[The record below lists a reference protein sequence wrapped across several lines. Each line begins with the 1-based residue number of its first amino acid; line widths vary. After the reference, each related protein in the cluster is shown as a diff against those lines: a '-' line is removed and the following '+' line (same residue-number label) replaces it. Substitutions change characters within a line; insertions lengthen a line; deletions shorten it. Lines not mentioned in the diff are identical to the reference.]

1 MDAGMWLAPLA
12 GIAVAAACGL
22 RAFLPLLLL
31 GLAARAGVVQ
41 LHEGTRWMSGDLALT
56 ALAVATVVEILG
68 DKVPVVD
75 HVLDG
80 IGTVLRPLAAS
91 LGAYAALVSW
101 PTPWGQLAAL
111 ALGAL
116 AVGVH
121 LVKAKVRIGSS
132 ALTLGSANP
141 VLSLL
146 EDALSLAL
154 VALAILA
161 PLAILALI
169 VAWIVIA
176 KRPRRSVPAAMP
188 PQGPVATRL
197 SPPA

>member
-1 MDAGMWLAPLA
+1 MDAGVWLAPLA

-31 GLAARAGVVQ
+31 GLAARAGIVQ
-41 LHEGTRWMSGDLALT
+41 IHEGAGWMSGDLALT

-75 HVLDG
+75 HALDA

-121 LVKAKVRIGSS
+121 LAKAKVRLGSS
-132 ALTLGSANP
+132 TLTLGSANP
-141 VLSLL
+141 VISLL

-154 VALAILA
+154 VAIAILA
-161 PLAILALI
+161 PLAIAILVLAM
-169 VAWIVIA
+169 IVIA
-176 KRPRRSVPAAMP
+176 RRSGRPVPAAIP
-188 PQGPVATRL
+188 AHGPASTGPS
-197 SPPA
+197 SPA

>member
-1 MDAGMWLAPLA
+1 MWLAPLA

-31 GLAARAGVVQ
+31 GLAARAGIVQ
-41 LHEGTRWMSGDLALT
+41 LHEGARWMSGDVALT
-56 ALAVATVVEILG
+56 ALAIATVVEILG

-75 HVLDG
+75 HALDA
-80 IGTVLRPLAAS
+80 IGMVLRPLAAS
-91 LGAYAALVSW
+91 FGAYAALVSW

-121 LVKAKVRIGSS
+121 LAKAKVRIGSS

-141 VLSLL
+141 LISLF
-146 EDALSLAL
+146 EDVLSLAL

-161 PLAILALI
+161 PIAILALVAAAI
-169 VAWIVIA
+169 VVV
-176 KRPRRSVPAAMP
+176 RRSRRPGAGAVTGHRHVPA
-188 PQGPVATRL
+188 GPSSSA
-197 SPPA
+197 

>member
-1 MDAGMWLAPLA
+1 MDAGLWLAPLA

-31 GLAARAGVVQ
+31 GGAARAGIVE
-41 LHEGTRWMSGDLALT
+41 LHEGARWMSGDLALG
-56 ALAVATVVEILG
+56 ALAVATVVEVLG

-75 HVLDG
+75 HALDAV
-80 IGTVLRPLAAS
+80 GTVLRPLAAS

-111 ALGAL
+111 ALGAV

-121 LVKAKVRIGSS
+121 LAKAKVRIGSS

-141 VLSLL
+141 VISLL
-146 EDALSLAL
+146 EDVLSLAL
-154 VALAILA
+154 VAVAILA
-161 PLAILALI
+161 PIAVAVVVVALI
-169 VAWIVIA
+169 AVAR
-176 KRPRRSVPAAMP
+176 RPRRPAAAAIP
-188 PQGPVATRL
+188 SPGAIPTRPS
-197 SPPA
+197 SPS